1 MTDYLLLFWI
11 FFKTGLFT
19 VGGGMAMIPLVQ
31 QELVERGYITLAQSI
46 DMIAISQMTP
56 GPFAVNCATFAG
68 FNLAGIPGAVIA
80 TLGIVL
86 PSMILCLLVAR
97 FFFRFCDNQI
107 VKSVLSGIKPV
118 VLALILSGLF
128 SVFRSAI
135 LPALA
140 FSAID
145 LPVLGIALVLSLLM
159 VKTKISP
166 ALLVLLSGAFGAV
179 FLRS

>member
-31 QELVERGYITLAQSI
+31 QELVEKGYMTLAQSI
-46 DMIAISQMTP
+46 DMLSISQMTP

-68 FNLAGIPGAVIA
+68 FNLAGIPGAAIA
-80 TLGIVL
+80 TLGVVL
-86 PSMILCLLVAR
+86 PSMIICLIVAR
-97 FFFRFCDNQI
+97 FIFSFCDNPI
-107 VKSVLSGIKPV
+107 VRSVLSGIKPV
-118 VLALILSGLF
+118 VLALILSGLL

-135 LPALA
+135 LPELA

-145 LPVLGIALVLSLLM
+145 LPILGIAVVLSLLM

-166 ALLVLLSGAFGAV
+166 ALLILFSGAFGSV